1 MFNYSSLFMHFH
13 FFSLLSCFYLWM
25 NWKRQMSMKYSSKK
39 SSLWNIL
46 FFSGFLLNIL
56 LMLKKIRFIRATYA
70 FTHVYLELFKWSHF
84 VTTELSQLVCVFV
97 HNDELLSIFFSRSI
111 LCCCNTNMNIWLFIF
126 IWNFSNFSIIY
137 KKSLSL
143 FYYILTMNSK
153 TNSHLHKSCD
163 E

>member
-1 MFNYSSLFMHFH
+1 MNELKAPNVNEVQFEKE
-13 FFSLLSCFYLWM
+13 LSV
-25 NWKRQMSMKYSSKK
+25 KYS
-39 SSLWNIL
+39 I
-46 FFSGFLLNIL
+46 FFGFFVEYFVIVEKNT
-56 LMLKKIRFIRATYA
+56 FHSCDVCA

-137 KKSLSL
+137 KKLLSL